1 MVGCLRNRA
10 ARLGARR
17 AVNVMGSVHRYL
29 VVEGHAALRMDR
41 PPLSCSGVR
50 PLTRSATS
58 LCRHA
63 ETRGLRFRPPPVS
76 NAPGRGSSD
85 RLWHD
90 DKVLVNTIVLQS
102 SVSRSMGTQLTSAT
116 RTGLAAESALCAM
129 KVRSIPTT
137 AWAMEVDAPSRLN
150 QSAQK
155 YTDPELALILPGHM
169 AFGDACGP
177 PFRLAPPLMHGR

>member
-1 MVGCLRNRA
+1 
-10 ARLGARR
+10 
-17 AVNVMGSVHRYL
+17 MGSVHRYL
-29 VVEGHAALRMDR
+29 VAEGHAALRMDR

-50 PLTRSATS
+50 LLTRSATP

-85 RLWHD
+85 RLWQ

-116 RTGLAAESALCAM
+116 R
-129 KVRSIPTT
+129 
-137 AWAMEVDAPSRLN
+137 
-150 QSAQK
+150 AQVLRQNPHA
-155 YTDPELALILPGHM
+155 TQ
-169 AFGDACGP
+169 
-177 PFRLAPPLMHGR
+177 